1 MKIPKIIKLPSG
13 SYFCRLRLGGKSIPI
28 TELTYDKCQ
37 AKAIAIKQGL
47 IQGRTGASV
56 TLSQAIDDYI
66 SARYNVLSPATIRGY
81 RTIQRSRLPSVMD
94 KPIGNVRSWQ
104 KVVDEEAKIYAP
116 KTVANTWGLVRTV
129 LAEYDMH
136 PKVRL
141 PQKIPAEPKYLT
153 PEQVPIFVTNISK
166 TKYVLPALLALNSL
180 RLSEIK
186 ALTWDDVGEDFITV
200 HGAVVPDE
208 HNKQTFKRQ
217 NKTVGS
223 SRRVPI
229 LIPELRAALTEKRGK
244 EPLMPCDEALLRK
257 QINKVCTAIGADE
270 VSIHGLRHS
279 FASLAYHLNI
289 PSRITMEIGGW
300 SNEQTVM
307 RIYTH
312 IAQSDIDRYTAGF
325 KEFFER

>member
-1 MKIPKIIKLPSG
+1 MKIPKITKLPSG
-13 SYFCRLRLGGKSIPI
+13 SYFCRLRLDGKSIPI

-66 SARYNVLSPATIRGY
+66 AARYNVLSPATIRGY
-81 RTIQRSRLPSVMD
+81 RTIQKSRMATVMER
-94 KPIGNVRSWQ
+94 PIGNVKNWQ
-104 KVVDEEAKIYAP
+104 KVIDEEAKIYAP

-129 LAEYDMH
+129 LAEYDMQ

-153 PEQVPIFVTNISK
+153 PEQVPKFVTNISK

-229 LIPELRAALTEKRGK
+229 LIP
-244 EPLMPCDEALLRK
+244 
-257 QINKVCTAIGADE
+257 
-270 VSIHGLRHS
+270 
-279 FASLAYHLNI
+279 
-289 PSRITMEIGGW
+289 
-300 SNEQTVM
+300 
-307 RIYTH
+307 
-312 IAQSDIDRYTAGF
+312 
-325 KEFFER
+325 